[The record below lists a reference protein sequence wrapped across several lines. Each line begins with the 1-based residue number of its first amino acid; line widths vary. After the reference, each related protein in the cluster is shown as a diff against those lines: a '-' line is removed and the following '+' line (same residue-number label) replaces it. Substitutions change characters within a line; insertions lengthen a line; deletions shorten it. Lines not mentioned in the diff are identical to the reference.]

1 MDKNYKNLVFTNH
14 AFDRIKGR
22 VITKDAVYLTL
33 NKADKKYKNDNNS
46 TKFIKTVRG
55 RKIHVVANY
64 LSKENKWLI
73 ISVWVR
79 GEDDKAPIIWTLI
92 TFPFVITYKILIWFL
107 KRLTNSKK

>member
-22 VITKDAVYLTL
+22 TITKDAVYQTIK
-33 NKADKKYKNDNNS
+33 NSSKKFKQGQS
-46 TKFIKTVRG
+46 TKFIKTVNG
-55 RKIHVVANY
+55 RKIHAVANY
-64 LSKENKWLI
+64 LKNENKWLV

-92 TFPFVITYKILIWFL
+92 TLPFKLTYKILIWVL
-107 KRLTNSKK
+107 KRLTNFKK

>member
-1 MDKNYKNLVFTNH
+1 MEQNYKNLVFTNH

-22 VITKDAVYLTL
+22 VITKDAVYLVI
-33 NKADKKYKNDNNS
+33 NNADKKYKTDNNS

-64 LSKENKWLI
+64 LMKENKWLI

-92 TFPFVITYKILIWFL
+92 TLPFVITYKILIWFL
-107 KRLTNSKK
+107 KRMSNYKK